1 LNDNFIYSQSFNL
14 CQSLPAFSQNW
25 RMITIDDIIIL
36 IIILALIF
44 GLSGI
49 MYWYDFNAKVQEEDL
64 REKRYNVS

>member
-1 LNDNFIYSQSFNL
+1 
-14 CQSLPAFSQNW
+14 
-25 RMITIDDIIIL
+25 MITIDDIIIL

-64 REKRYNVS
+64 REKRYNVSYRL